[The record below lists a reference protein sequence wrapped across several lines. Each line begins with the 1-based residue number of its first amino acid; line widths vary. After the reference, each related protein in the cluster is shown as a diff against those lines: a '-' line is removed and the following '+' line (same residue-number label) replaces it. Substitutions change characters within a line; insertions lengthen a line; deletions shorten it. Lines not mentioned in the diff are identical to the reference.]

1 MVGPGQGRDG
11 VITCRIQT
19 SFGVEAEDSRA
30 TGALAVRQ
38 VQVTD
43 AAEGPTGL
51 LPTLQQGPA
60 NLPQHLHAMGTAS
73 SPAPTSPPS
82 TPPVWDQVAT
92 GVEPL
97 ALAEALSTA
106 CPPHPTPPRPLCSRT
121 GLPKGAGWASAWRSP
136 KDWAMLG
143 LGRGCRQQGQA
154 GTAQGSSRGGHLCSH
169 RRNR

>member
-11 VITCRIQT
+11 VITCRIQS

-82 TPPVWDQVAT
+82 TPPLWDRVAT

-97 ALAEALSTA
+97 ALAEALGTPSH
-106 CPPHPTPPRPLCSRT
+106 PPPQIALLQDWASQRSWLGISVEE
-121 GLPKGAGWASAWRSP
+121 PKGLGDAGA
-136 KDWAMLG
+136 G
-143 LGRGCRQQGQA
+143 QGVQAA
-154 GTAQGSSRGGHLCSH
+154 GTGWHSAGFLQGWTSLLPQA
-169 RRNR
+169 